1 MLPHPMS
8 SGFRPAVWKQIDRAM
23 ALQVHKDSSEPLTA
37 QIRKNRLFLTGEPS
51 REPEVADP

>member
-1 MLPHPMS
+1 MS
-8 SGFRPAVWKQIDRAM
+8 SGFRPAVWKQIYRAV
-23 ALQVHKDSSEPLTA
+23 ALQVYKDSSEPLTA